1 MVRRRQQRVAMV
13 RTATVDGRR
22 QQGPRRLGRLL
33 RQRPTT
39 VVGRHGRKAA
49 LEDKGRW
56 WPGREGSGEEWQTAA
71 NQWGAMGGSKDRRRQ
86 WRKAAAA
93 FRCDRGHRQ
102 RAGRRGIEVADG
114 GRGDR
119 GKKRQRAWLRQ
130 KRLRREGG
138 SGGPAR
144 AATAGS
150 DKEAREEGEEGAA
163 GEATKEGYG
172 RRLMRRGRR

>member
-1 MVRRRQQRVAMV
+1 MV

-22 QQGPRRLGRLL
+22 QQAPRRLGRLL

-39 VVGRHGRKAA
+39 VVGRHGRKAM

-56 WPGREGSGEEWQTAA
+56 
-71 NQWGAMGGSKDRRRQ
+71 
-86 WRKAAAA
+86 
-93 FRCDRGHRQ
+93 CDRGHRQ
-102 RAGRRGIEVADG
+102 RAGRRGIEVADR

-138 SGGPAR
+138 NGGPAR

-150 DKEAREEGEEGAA
+150 DKEAR
-163 GEATKEGYG
+163 KRG
-172 RRLMRRGRR
+172 RKVRRARLEKRPRRGMADD